1 MTALGPP
8 HTTVATWPACRDE
21 SFASTIRR
29 DEPGDAVIALLGLPD
44 DTGVLLN
51 GGRTGAAG
59 GPAAFRAALA
69 RFGSVH
75 DGLKR
80 RDLRV
85 SVWDAGDVL
94 PAVGGDARALDET
107 HARVRAATAW
117 IHERGLVVV
126 AVGGGHDLSAP
137 TIAALAKH
145 AAAPVGGVNFDAHL
159 DVRERIGSGM
169 PFRRLIEERALDPS
183 RFVEI
188 GLGRFANDP
197 GDLEWLSEK
206 GARLV
211 FADEIRA
218 DGLDVISAL
227 QTALGGNTPAFL
239 SIDLDG
245 LDGSVAP
252 GVSAVNP
259 LGLGVAHACA
269 LSEAAGREPR
279 LRHYDIMELCP
290 ERDIGERTARVAALL
305 FLHFVTGFAER
316 PR

>member
-1 MTALGPP
+1 MTSPRPP
-8 HTTVATWPACRDE
+8 HATAAAWPTCRDT
-21 SFASTIRR
+21 SFASTIRH

-44 DTGVLLN
+44 DTGVELN
-51 GGRTGAAG
+51 GGRTGAAS
-59 GPAAFRAALA
+59 GPAAFRTALS

-75 DGLKR
+75 DALKR
-80 RDLRV
+80 RDLAV

-94 PAVGGDARALDET
+94 PAAGRDARGLQET
-107 HARVRAATAW
+107 HARVSATTAW
-117 IHERGLVVV
+117 LHEHGFVVV

-137 TIAALAKH
+137 TIGALARHAAL
-145 AAAPVGGVNFDAHL
+145 PVGGINFDAHL

-211 FADEIRA
+211 FADEVRA
-218 DGLDVISAL
+218 DGLDSVSAL
-227 QTALGGNTPAFL
+227 QTALGGSSPAFL

-279 LRHYDIMELCP
+279 IRHYDIMELCP
-290 ERDIGERTARVAALL
+290 EQDPGGRTARVAALL

>member
-1 MTALGPP
+1 MIAPGPP
-8 HTTVATWPACRDE
+8 HATAAAWPACRDA

-29 DEPGDAVIALLGLPD
+29 DEPGDAAIALIGLPD
-44 DTGVLLN
+44 DTGVELN
-51 GGRTGAAG
+51 GGRTGAAR
-59 GPAAFRAALA
+59 GPSAFRSALA

-80 RDLRV
+80 RDLAV

-94 PAVGGDARALDET
+94 PAVGRDARALEET
-107 HARVRAATAW
+107 HARVRAATTW
-117 IHERGLVVV
+117 LHERGLVVV
-126 AVGGGHDLSAP
+126 AIGGGHDLSAP
-137 TIAALAKH
+137 ALGALAAH
-145 AAAPVGGVNFDAHL
+145 AAGTVGGVNFDAHL
-159 DVRERIGSGM
+159 DVRERVGSGM
-169 PFRRLIEERALDPS
+169 PFRKLIDERALDPS

-211 FADEIRA
+211 FADEVRT
-218 DGLDVISAL
+218 DGLDVVSAL
-227 QTALGGNTPAFL
+227 QTALGGSTPAFL

-279 LRHYDIMELCP
+279 IRHYDIMELCP
-290 ERDIGERTARVAALL
+290 DHDADGRTARVAALL

-316 PR
+316 PG